1 MNAVERFA
9 EVKMSK
15 NSQETRIALLE
26 QSNLYIKETLER
38 IEKRFEFI
46 NKRFDII
53 DDYFKSLRSELGDVR
68 RESWTQMRWILAFI
82 IAFMGLFITALCK
95 FMHIG

>member
-1 MNAVERFA
+1 MNAAERFA

-26 QSNLYIKETLER
+26 QSNSYIQETLTR
-38 IEKRFEFI
+38 IEKRFESTD
-46 NKRFDII
+46 KRFDKI
-53 DDYFKSLRSELGDVR
+53 DDQFKNLRFELGDIR